1 MSTPPPDL
9 ETLMAYAD
17 DALPADEAARI
28 AQYLVTDA
36 QARAQVA
43 QFRRSASLASQA
55 FAADLDRPL
64 PPALRAAVD
73 QAIARQRAQRRDAVD
88 AVAPPAAAT
97 DTAASASPIRPS
109 RPSRPEA
116 PVNPVARLLDWLGLT
131 SGPRFGFAAAGVTLL
146 AGLVGFVIGHSAPGP
161 QVLVSSA
168 PMGLLVASAAEQA
181 EISRL
186 LDTVP
191 SGQRRALGQ
200 GAELEFVASF
210 RDGAGTLCREFNL
223 QRTNEAALAVACRQ
237 GERWAVTFASA
248 APPGGSY
255 APAASPSAA
264 LDAYVAAIGGGAA
277 LPAADEARALAS
289 R

>member
-1 MSTPPPDL
+1 MSIAPPDL
-9 ETLMAYAD
+9 ATLMAYAD
-17 DALPADEAARI
+17 DALPADEAARV
-28 AQYLVTDA
+28 AQYLATDA
-36 QARAQVA
+36 QARAQVE
-43 QFRRSASLASQA
+43 QFRRTAALASQA
-55 FAADLDRPL
+55 FAADLERPL

-73 QAIARQRAQRRDAVD
+73 QAIARQRAQRRGTTDDA
-88 AVAPPAAAT
+88 PAATSAGR
-97 DTAASASPIRPS
+97 AADAG
-109 RPSRPEA
+109 
-116 PVNPVARLLDWLGLT
+116 NPVARLLDWLGLS

-146 AGLVGFVIGHSAPGP
+146 AGLTGFVIGHSAPGP

-191 SGQRRALGQ
+191 SGQRRALGAGAQ
-200 GAELEFVASF
+200 GAQLEFVASF
-210 RDGAGTLCREFNL
+210 RDGGGTLCREFNL
-223 QRTNEAALAVACRQ
+223 QRTNEAALAVACRH

-264 LDAYVAAIGGGAA
+264 LDAYVASIGGGAA
-277 LPAADEARALAS
+277 LSAADEARALAS

>member
-1 MSTPPPDL
+1 MSIAPPDL
-9 ETLMAYAD
+9 DTLMAYAD
-17 DALPADEAARI
+17 DALPADEAARV
-28 AQYLVTDA
+28 AQYLATDA
-36 QARAQVA
+36 QARAQVE
-43 QFRRSASLASQA
+43 QFRRSAALASQA
-55 FAADLDRPL
+55 FAADLERPL

-73 QAIARQRAQRRDAVD
+73 QAIARRRAQRRGAADDA
-88 AVAPPAAAT
+88 PAATSAER
-97 DTAASASPIRPS
+97 AADAG
-109 RPSRPEA
+109 
-116 PVNPVARLLDWLGLT
+116 NPVARLLDWLGLS

-146 AGLVGFVIGHSAPGP
+146 AGLTGFVIGHSAPGP

-191 SGQRRALGQ
+191 SGQRRALGA
-200 GAELEFVASF
+200 GAQDAQLEFVASF
-210 RDGAGTLCREFNL
+210 RDGGGTLCREFNL
-223 QRTNEAALAVACRQ
+223 QRTNEAALAVACRH

-264 LDAYVAAIGGGAA
+264 LDAYVASIGGGAA
-277 LPAADEARALAS
+277 LSAADEARALAS

>member
-9 ETLMAYAD
+9 EMLMAYAD

-28 AQYLVTDA
+28 AQYLATDA

-43 QFRRSASLASQA
+43 QFRRSALLASQA
-55 FAADLDRPL
+55 LAADLDRPL

-73 QAIARQRAQRRDAVD
+73 QAIARQRAQRRDEVV
-88 AVAPPAAAT
+88 AVAPPAAAA
-97 DTAASASPIRPS
+97 DTAESTTPI

-255 APAASPSAA
+255 APAASPSSA

-277 LPAADEARALAS
+277 LSATDEARALAS